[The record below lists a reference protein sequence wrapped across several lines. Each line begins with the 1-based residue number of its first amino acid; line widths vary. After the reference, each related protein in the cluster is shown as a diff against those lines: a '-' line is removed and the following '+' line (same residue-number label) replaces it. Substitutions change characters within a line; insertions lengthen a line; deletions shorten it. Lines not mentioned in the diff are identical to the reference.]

1 MFQVDGVLTAVDAL
15 RSGSGFG
22 LRLGFVL
29 RWIHDSTRPSFDSNG
44 GTLMARRLTAPAV
57 VLLAAAMAVGSGS
70 SSVGAQNSPVVTA
83 AVQVTADPAPIRGH
97 STPQIAVNPTN
108 GELVVVESDPRSAT
122 RSCNIHMSV
131 DDGRSWSPGGDP
143 MQKPFTD
150 CSFYAEY
157 GAYANLAF
165 AGNGTLYV
173 AFVASEPLGRIRDE
187 TPRSVFLARSTDGG
201 RSFTT
206 ETVFKAPDG
215 NPDVGLN
222 KGPVLAVDPKNPERV
237 YVGWRQGVFTNAKMK
252 LRTNVAATT
261 DGGRTFGPPV
271 DLSSDRGGDYPAL
284 GVGGDGTLHAA
295 LWSRNYPP
303 VPFTDPQ
310 PVQPAYYRQST
321 DGGKTFSS
329 AQEIFPGNARGPRPP
344 RLAVDPRSNAVY
356 VVWYTHAEAE
366 NLRPGFAEDLE
377 IFFRSSLDGGRTWEE
392 LKVLND
398 DSKQGVK
405 VNQFDPGIAIA
416 PDGRVD
422 VAWYDGRL
430 NPRPPVLNANPSER
444 GLQDVFYTSSTDE
457 GRTFSPNV
465 RVNDRS
471 FDRSIGVWS
480 NNIDSHFNVGVSST
494 RDAVYFAW
502 QDSRNGSPETNAEDV
517 YVASLKRTGSAVVSE
532 SSDSPDWGFL
542 VSGVALG
549 LGLAMVTA
557 WLVARRQREPT

>member
-1 MFQVDGVLTAVDAL
+1 MV
-15 RSGSGFG
+15 
-22 LRLGFVL
+22 
-29 RWIHDSTRPSFDSNG
+29 
-44 GTLMARRLTAPAV
+44 RRLTAAAAV
-57 VLLAAAMAVGSGS
+57 VLAAAMAAVSGPS
-70 SSVGAQNSPVVTA
+70 PVGAENPPVLTA
-83 AVQVTADPAPIRGH
+83 AVQVTSNPAAVRGH

-108 GELVVVESDPRSAT
+108 GELVVVESDPRSASRT
-122 RSCNIHMSV
+122 CDIHISV
-131 DDGRSWSPGGDP
+131 DDGRSWFRGGDL

-157 GAYANLAF
+157 GAYANLEF
-165 AGNGTLYV
+165 ARDGTLYV
-173 AFVASEPLGRIRDE
+173 AFVASEPLGRLRDE

-222 KGPVLAVDPKNPERV
+222 KGPVLAVDPKNPDKV

-284 GVGGDGTLHAA
+284 GVDGDGTLHAA

-303 VPFTDPQ
+303 VPFNEPQ

-321 DGGKTFSS
+321 DGGKTFSP
-329 AQEIFPGNARGPRPP
+329 AQEIFRGNARGPRPP
-344 RLAVDPRSNAVY
+344 RLAADPRSNAVY
-356 VVWYTHAEAE
+356 VVWYSHAEAE

-377 IFFRSSLDGGRTWEE
+377 IFFRSSLDGGRTWNE

-398 DSKQGVK
+398 DSRQGVK
-405 VNQFDPGIAIA
+405 VNQFDPGIAVA

-430 NPRPPVLNANPSER
+430 NPRPPVLSANPSER
-444 GLQDVFYTSSTDE
+444 GFQDVFYTSSTDQ
-457 GRTFSPNV
+457 GRNFGPDI

-480 NNIDSHFNVGVSST
+480 NNVDSHFNVGVAST
-494 RDAVYFAW
+494 KDSVYFAW
-502 QDSRNGSPETNAEDV
+502 QDSRNGSRETDAEDV
-517 YVASLKRTGSAVVSE
+517 YVASLKRNGSAVVSD
-532 SSDSPDWGFL
+532 SSDSPAWGFL

-549 LGLAMVTA
+549 LGLAMIAA
-557 WLVARRQREPT
+557 WVVVRRQRQPIRS

>member
-1 MFQVDGVLTAVDAL
+1 
-15 RSGSGFG
+15 
-22 LRLGFVL
+22 
-29 RWIHDSTRPSFDSNG
+29 
-44 GTLMARRLTAPAV
+44 MARRLTASAF
-57 VLLAAAMAVGSGS
+57 VLVGAAMAAVFGPSP
-70 SSVGAQNSPVVTA
+70 VGAQNASVVTA
-83 AVQVTADPAPIRGH
+83 AVQVTSDPTAVRGH
-97 STPQIAVNPTN
+97 STPQIAVNPIN
-108 GELVVVESDPRSAT
+108 GELVVVESDPRSASRT
-122 RSCNIHMSV
+122 CDIHVSV
-131 DDGRSWSPGGDP
+131 DDGRSWFPGGNL

-157 GAYANLAF
+157 GAYANLGF
-165 AGNGTLYV
+165 AGDGTLYV

-222 KGPVLAVDPKNPERV
+222 KGPVLAVDPKSPERV

-252 LRTNVAATT
+252 LRTNVAATS

-284 GVGGDGTLHAA
+284 GVDGNGTLHAA

-310 PVQPAYYRQST
+310 PVQPGYYRQST
-321 DGGKTFSS
+321 DGGKTFSPP
-329 AQEIFPGNARGPRPP
+329 QEIFYGNARSARPP
-344 RLAVDPRSNAVY
+344 RLAVDPHSNAVY
-356 VVWYTHAEAE
+356 VVWYAHKDAE

-377 IFFRSSLDGGRTWEE
+377 VFFRSSLDGGKTWNE
-392 LKVLND
+392 LTVLND

-430 NPRPPVLNANPSER
+430 NPRPPVLSANPSER
-444 GLQDVFYTSSTDE
+444 GLQDVFYTSSSDQ

-480 NNIDSHFNVGVSST
+480 NNVDSHFNVGVAST
-494 RDAVYFAW
+494 KDSVYFAW
-502 QDSRNGSPETNAEDV
+502 QDSRNGNRETNAEDI
-517 YVASLKRTGSAVVSE
+517 YVASLKRHGSAVVSA
-532 SSDSPDWGFL
+532 SSDSPSWGLL

-557 WLVARRQREPT
+557 WLVARRQRNLTRSS